1 MTPRRL
7 TRAEW
12 DHLSLVTWSVVFV
25 VLVIGG
31 LVIRAYT

>member
-12 DHLSLVTWSVVFV
+12 DRLSLLTWSVVFV
-25 VLVIGG
+25 VLVVGG
-31 LVIRAYT
+31 LVIRYA